1 MRKWLALFAGV
12 AALTAFAPASSLA
25 QGVGIDL
32 PGVGVRIGEPYHHH
46 YGYTWR
52 DEPRVYQRP
61 AWREREVYLSDRR
74 CRTVTIH
81 EDGFTRRI
89 RRCFD

>member
-32 PGVGVRIGEPYHHH
+32 PGVGVRVGEPYPH
-46 YGYTWR
+46 YGYR
-52 DEPRVYQRP
+52 YYDEPRVYHAP
-61 AWREREVYLSDRR
+61 AWREREVYLRDRR
-74 CRTVTIH
+74 CRTVTIY
-81 EDGFTRRI
+81 EDGYTKRI